1 MLNNEI
7 ITGNGTPIWAMSID
21 EEEDYNGDW
30 LNPDEKLEL
39 KKVLEEIKELDIP
52 ELNIEEEGD

>member
-7 ITGNGTPIWAMSID
+7 ITGNGTPIWAMSIG